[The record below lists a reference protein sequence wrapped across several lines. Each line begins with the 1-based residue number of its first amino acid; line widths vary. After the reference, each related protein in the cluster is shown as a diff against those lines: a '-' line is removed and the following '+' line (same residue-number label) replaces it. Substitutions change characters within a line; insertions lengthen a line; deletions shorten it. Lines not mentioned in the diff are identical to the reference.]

1 MAAHGLSRYHRLPT
15 RPDTITVAAQ
25 KKIQVMYSEGLR
37 VGCVEPKSPLTTSAS
52 RASTPIA
59 PPIARGQGER
69 ATEVSKGTGRRGYST
84 AFAPTLSPAKITTST
99 NEMATTPPAA
109 YR

>member
-1 MAAHGLSRYHRLPT
+1 MAA
-15 RPDTITVAAQ
+15 DTITVAAQ

-37 VGCVEPKSPLTTSAS
+37 VGCVEPSSPLTTSAS
-52 RASTPIA
+52 NASTPTP
-59 PPIARGQGER
+59 PPIARGQRER
-69 ATEVSKGTGRRGYST
+69 ATKTSDGTGRLGYST
-84 AFAPTLSPAKITTST
+84 ALAPTLSPAKITTRT